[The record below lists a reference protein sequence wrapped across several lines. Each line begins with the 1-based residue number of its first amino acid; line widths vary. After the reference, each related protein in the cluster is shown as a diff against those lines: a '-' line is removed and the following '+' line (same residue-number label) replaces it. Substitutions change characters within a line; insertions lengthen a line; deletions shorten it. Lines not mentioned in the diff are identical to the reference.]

1 MGFVGRLLSTV
12 SSAILILLG
21 ASGASASTS
30 PQGAIQK
37 QQQQLPSVR
46 GGAAEL
52 LAGFILDAGDVYSE
66 DVVEAAVRRML
77 DGMSPD
83 RLRKLPG
90 FVRGLRSL
98 GLRPEV
104 EVAAVETLISVLEEQ
119 SGRLISVEQAVAVA
133 GQVFDEFIEPI
144 TVAAGEGPTGR
155 FVPEE
160 PVSDDGPLEVTI
172 WPSTDTEENI
182 TRDNPQPS

>member
-12 SSAILILLG
+12 SSAVLILLG

-77 DGMSPD
+77 DGISPD
-83 RLRKLPG
+83 RLKDLPG
-90 FVRGLRSL
+90 FVRGLQSL
-98 GLRPEV
+98 GLKPEV
-104 EVAAVETLISVLEEQ
+104 EVAAVETLVSMLEEQ
-119 SGRLISVEQAVAVA
+119 SGLLISAEQAAA
-133 GQVFDEFIEPI
+133 TTGEVFEEYVKTL
-144 TVAAGEGPTGR
+144 TVAAGDGPIGR
-155 FVPEE
+155 FVPEA
-160 PVSDDGPLEVTI
+160 PLPEAKDNSLHLI
-172 WPSTDTEENI
+172 IRGRAFLPS
-182 TRDNPQPS
+182 